1 MRENTFT
8 DTFAGITFF
17 VEKINDRFYNIF
29 ISDEENKFQNV
40 ISTKENNNNL
50 IILAKEGFISQK
62 KLVLFN
68 GRIQSISSDNEL
80 DEIVFKKT
88 ELVLSNFDSRT
99 TKVPKVQEI
108 STNYLMRCNN
118 GENLILIKD
127 NYHCPE
133 NNLRKETVAR
143 RLGLPLYIPLVSII
157 CSFLLRSRGK
167 NSDSFFK
174 RYFIFLISF
183 IALLSAELLLRFA
196 GFSEL
201 NTLLYFLIPIMG
213 LPLLYYMLKINLEKQ
228 ES

>member
-1 MRENTFT
+1 MNWEISSNMRENTFT
-8 DTFAGITFF
+8 DTFAGIIFRR
-17 VEKINDRFYNIF
+17 KINDRFYNILLAMKINF
-29 ISDEENKFQNV
+29 NV

-143 RLGLPLYIPLVSII
+143 RLGLPLYIPFVSII

-174 RYFIFLISF
+174 RYFFF
-183 IALLSAELLLRFA
+183 
-196 GFSEL
+196 
-201 NTLLYFLIPIMG
+201 
-213 LPLLYYMLKINLEKQ
+213 
-228 ES
+228 